1 MVQTALK
8 TVIMKVFL
16 TTRLFIGL
24 SCIFFTFFIKA
35 SGQSISP
42 PSENKKQ
49 SAEKKLFEA
58 DEVLNITLGGDMRSL
73 LNDRT
78 GTPKNYPLV
87 LSYSKEDS
95 KEITIPV
102 TVKTRG
108 HFRRLKQNCVYP
120 PLMIEFPKEGPHLS
134 SLFSDQKKLKLVT
147 PCRGDEYIIREW
159 LVYKLYNLVTPKS
172 FRAKLVKL
180 TLADPKNKKPPAPFY
195 AMLLE
200 EQKQMAKRN
209 KLVLVERKI
218 RPEQVQTESFL
229 NMAVFEYLIGNT
241 DWSIEYLQNIKLL
254 AKDSN
259 AVTTSVPYDFDL
271 AGIVNTPYAQPEEAL
286 LLASVRER
294 RYRGY
299 CIKDMTVFNSVIA
312 RYNLLKKDIYSL
324 YANCALL
331 DEKYIKSTIK
341 YLDDFYTTI
350 NNPKLWQKEFG
361 YPCDKNGTGNVII
374 KGLKED

>member
-1 MVQTALK
+1 MLTFKLTLK

-35 SGQSISP
+35 SGQPNSS
-42 PSENKKQ
+42 PSENK
-49 SAEKKLFEA
+49 KKLFEA
-58 DEVLNITLGGDMRSL
+58 DEVLNITLEGNMRNL

-78 GTPKNYPLV
+78 GIPKNYPLI
-87 LSYSKEDS
+87 LSYSKEDN
-95 KEITIPV
+95 KEIAIPV
-102 TVKTRG
+102 EVKTRG

-120 PLMIEFPKEGPHLS
+120 PLMIGFPNEGPHLS
-134 SLFSDQKKLKLVT
+134 SMFGDQKKIKLVM

-172 FRAKLVKL
+172 FKAKLVKL
-180 TLADPKNKKPPAPFY
+180 TLTDPKNKKPLAPFY

-209 KLVLVERKI
+209 KSVLVERKI
-218 RPEQVQTESFL
+218 RPEQVQTEAFL

-259 AVTTSVPYDFDL
+259 AVATSVPYDFDH

-286 LLASVRER
+286 QLASVRER

-299 CIKDMTVFNSVIA
+299 CVKDMKVFNAVIA
-312 RYNLLKKDIYSL
+312 HYNLLKKDIYSL
-324 YANCALL
+324 YADCALV

-374 KGLKED
+374 KGLKEN

>member
-1 MVQTALK
+1 MLTFKLTLK

-35 SGQSISP
+35 SGQPNSS
-42 PSENKKQ
+42 PSENK
-49 SAEKKLFEA
+49 KKLFEA
-58 DEVLNITLGGDMRSL
+58 DEVLNISLGGNMRNL

-78 GTPKNYPLV
+78 GIPKNYPLI
-87 LSYSKEDS
+87 LSYSKEDN
-95 KEITIPV
+95 KEIAIPV
-102 TVKTRG
+102 EVKTRG

-120 PLMIEFPKEGPHLS
+120 PLMIGFPNEGPHLS
-134 SLFSDQKKLKLVT
+134 SIFGDQKKLKLVM

-172 FRAKLVKL
+172 FKAKLVKL
-180 TLADPKNKKPPAPFY
+180 TLADPKNKKPLAPFY

-209 KLVLVERKI
+209 KSVLVERKI
-218 RPEQVQTESFL
+218 RPEQVQTEAFL

-259 AVTTSVPYDFDL
+259 AVATSVPYDFDH

-286 LLASVRER
+286 QLASVRER

-299 CIKDMTVFNSVIA
+299 CVKDMKVFNAVIA
-312 RYNLLKKDIYSL
+312 HYNLLKKDIYSL
-324 YANCALL
+324 YADCALV

-374 KGLKED
+374 KGLKEN